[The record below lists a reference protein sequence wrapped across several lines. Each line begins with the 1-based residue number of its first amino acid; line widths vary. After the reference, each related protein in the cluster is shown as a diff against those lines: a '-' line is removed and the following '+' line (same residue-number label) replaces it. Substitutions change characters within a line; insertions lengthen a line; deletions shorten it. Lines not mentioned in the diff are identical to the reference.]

1 MPKSVEVKFES
12 IVAET
17 NQIEGILVEQDVSNF
32 IRFDIYSQNNDIYA
46 FCATFING
54 YPEIKY
60 NAIISDNPDTIQN
73 LYLKTKRIENTWT
86 ISYSKDGLNWEILA
100 NFNHNLAVVR
110 SGLFG
115 GNAGSNPSAHTVV
128 ADYLFNTSAP
138 VIPEDANAVRISE
151 STDEGTNSFKIETA
165 SAVYFFDKQGG
176 GFTSIIDD
184 NGNDWISFAQG
195 GGSAGEFRGIPN
207 TGELHPGYTGG
218 TSTTTSTLNTWQDK
232 VTIETSRNGESASWI
247 FYPTF
252 AKMKLNSIGG
262 TDGKYW
268 ILYEGTPGG
277 KVTANDSLYLSNN
290 NKYSANADN
299 PFGEN
304 DIKNTSEKAAGS
316 EWAYITD
323 SNLDR
328 SIFLAITDDE
338 VRDNYYQLE
347 DNMTVLGFGRNKG
360 APPLQYR
367 DDVNAVLVLG
377 LVESKSPTKVKNAI
391 DIAWENSK
399 NQLPIPSFQ
408 YTVDTNNQLL
418 VDFDATASVD
428 PDGQIVSYDWEFG
441 DESTSNGIIVSH
453 TYSAEGRYDV
463 KLLVTDDEGD
473 TASIVSTIQVSDL
486 AFLSD
491 DFNDEDLNTNIWEF
505 INPALDGTYEILDE
519 ETSFVLGLTVPAGA
533 RHEIWENTFTPVGIA
548 QEATNADFEIETKFE
563 SAVSERYQEQGV
575 MVLGA
580 SSKILRIETF
590 ADGTDQFL
598 FVASVENGSSNIFLN
613 TAISFGKVIY
623 TKVNRSADTW
633 TIEYSTNGV
642 NWNEGVTFNYPMT
655 VQKVGAYGGNA
666 GNNPP
671 AHLAKLDY
679 FFNNAARIDPE
690 DPNSAKVTGLDKII
704 SDQVRVYP
712 NPADSYFNLKFNL
725 QEQAD
730 LLIKIFDSKGQIVKV
745 FQSDRLQRGDHNA
758 FFDAAEFYSGIYILN
773 ITLTNNKEVKSLS
786 KKIIIE

>member
-1 MPKSVEVKFES
+1 
-12 IVAET
+12 
-17 NQIEGILVEQDVSNF
+17 
-32 IRFDIYSQNNDIYA
+32 
-46 FCATFING
+46 
-54 YPEIKY
+54 
-60 NAIISDNPDTIQN
+60 
-73 LYLKTKRIENTWT
+73 
-86 ISYSKDGLNWEILA
+86 
-100 NFNHNLAVVR
+100 
-110 SGLFG
+110 
-115 GNAGSNPSAHTVV
+115 
-128 ADYLFNTSAP
+128 
-138 VIPEDANAVRISE
+138 
-151 STDEGTNSFKIETA
+151 
-165 SAVYFFDKQGG
+165 
-176 GFTSIIDD
+176 
-184 NGNDWISFAQG
+184 
-195 GGSAGEFRGIPN
+195 
-207 TGELHPGYTGG
+207 
-218 TSTTTSTLNTWQDK
+218 LNTWQDK
-232 VTIETSRNGESASWI
+232 VVIETSRNGESASWI

-533 RHEIWENTFTPVGIA
+533 RHEIWEDIHSTPVGILHRRL
-548 QEATNADFEIETKFE
+548 QHADFDIEAKFE
-563 SAVSERYQEQGV
+563 SAV
-575 MVLGA
+575 
-580 SSKILRIETF
+580 
-590 ADGTDQFL
+590 
-598 FVASVENGSSNIFLN
+598 
-613 TAISFGKVIY
+613 
-623 TKVNRSADTW
+623 
-633 TIEYSTNGV
+633 
-642 NWNEGVTFNYPMT
+642 
-655 VQKVGAYGGNA
+655 
-666 GNNPP
+666 
-671 AHLAKLDY
+671 
-679 FFNNAARIDPE
+679 
-690 DPNSAKVTGLDKII
+690 
-704 SDQVRVYP
+704 
-712 NPADSYFNLKFNL
+712 
-725 QEQAD
+725 
-730 LLIKIFDSKGQIVKV
+730 
-745 FQSDRLQRGDHNA
+745 FQR
-758 FFDAAEFYSGIYILN
+758 
-773 ITLTNNKEVKSLS
+773 
-786 KKIIIE
+786 